1 MVEKQS
7 GKLYQYDGE
16 GNLLCVFGGLGER
29 QGSFSIPSAI
39 TVDEDGTLY
48 VLDSEKGCLQ
58 WFSPTP
64 FLEAV
69 HRAVALYGEGDYQES
84 GEAWREVM
92 KTADLYPLARQG
104 WPKLP

>member
-1 MVEKQS
+1 MT
-7 GKLYQYDGE
+7 GKAICCAYLAGW
-16 GNLLCVFGGLGER
+16 GER

-69 HRAVALYGEGDYQES
+69 RRAVALLRRRRLPGKRRGLERGYENGGCVSACPAGAE
-84 GEAWREVM
+84 
-92 KTADLYPLARQG
+92 
-104 WPKLP
+104 PKPP

>member
-1 MVEKQS
+1 MQASS
-7 GKLYQYDGE
+7 GLS
-16 GNLLCVFGGLGER
+16 LIHIF
-29 QGSFSIPSAI
+29 PSAI

-69 HRAVALYGEGDYQES
+69 HRAVALDGEGDYQES

-92 KTADLYPLARQG
+92 KTAELYPLARQG
-104 WPKLP
+104 LAKTAMKEENYLGAMEEYRLCRCV